1 MIRRLRTQLRE
12 SHAGHVMG
20 FDQQAAFEI
29 AAATGVS
36 CSAVAQ
42 FLPLIEIAMVSKL
55 REQNEN
61 DD

>member
-1 MIRRLRTQLRE
+1 
-12 SHAGHVMG
+12 MG